1 MLCLRAR
8 GAVVRRKVA
17 SSVVLSLL
25 PFPLWCAGFPFS
37 LETHPIPFPLRR
49 PPLPNLL
56 PNFSWL
62 IGNHIITTD
71 YVYKSYSIFAMPHLV
86 RRGLCPPRQLLYVPL
101 LQNHCFCWH
110 TSAHTCS
117 NTQPCLK
124 SRACR
129 ALPVGPCQ
137 VDLSGFGAS
146 ARNTYS
152 RVLTA

>member
-1 MLCLRAR
+1 LRSVAAPTMKSFRVVLACAR
-8 GAVVRRKVA
+8 CGGKAESGLQCRAEPFTFSLMVRR
-17 SSVVLSLL
+17 LSLFPRDVL
-25 PFPLWCAGFPFS
+25 P
-37 LETHPIPFPLRR
+37 
-49 PPLPNLL
+49 PNLL

-71 YVYKSYSIFAMPHLV
+71 YVYRSYSIFAMPHLV

-129 ALPVGPCQ
+129 ALPVEPRLQSCACRAVPVGPC
-137 VDLSGFGAS
+137 L
-146 ARNTYS
+146 
-152 RVLTA
+152 

>member
-1 MLCLRAR
+1 MLCVRVR

-17 SSVVLSLL
+17 SNVALNLF
-25 PFPLWCAGFPFS
+25 PFPLWRAGFPFS
-37 LETHPIPFPLRR
+37 FETHPIPFPLRR
-49 PPLPNLL
+49 PSPNLL

-71 YVYKSYSIFAMPHLV
+71 YVYRSYSIFAMPHLV

-129 ALPVGPCQ
+129 ALPVEPRLQSCACRAVPVGPS
-137 VDLSGFGAS
+137 L
-146 ARNTYS
+146 
-152 RVLTA
+152 